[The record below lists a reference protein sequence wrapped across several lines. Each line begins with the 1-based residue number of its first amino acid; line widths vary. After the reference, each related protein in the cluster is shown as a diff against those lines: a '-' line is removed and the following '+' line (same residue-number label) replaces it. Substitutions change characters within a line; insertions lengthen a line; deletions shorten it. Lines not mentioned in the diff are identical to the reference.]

1 MQSGLNMVALFVILR
16 LLVRGESM
24 LSDQAIKLRERYNKL
39 GSVVSFFAYDS
50 DKVSKFKVWGQRKNF
65 DLITAIQPKA
75 KGAQK
80 EEMFLDGVRTW
91 KITTPNSDPN
101 KVILY
106 YHGGAYI
113 VGSPKGYYSLASNLA
128 DITGT
133 TVYLPDY
140 RLAPEHYFPAQL
152 EDGVKVYDAL
162 ISQEGY
168 SADQI
173 ALGGD
178 SAGGNLSLVTLLKL
192 KEQGKDLPAAV
203 LCISPWADPP
213 ATGDTYTEE
222 MADKDI
228 LLGPIMRKNWT
239 KYNHDGF
246 GGYYVKNEDM
256 DPSNPYIAPIHGD
269 YTGCPP
275 VMIQVGSHECLLADS
290 RSVKDALDKA
300 GCVVGYHEWDGMW
313 HVFHME
319 AKLPETIE
327 SFKMFGEFLNEHMKT
342 KSLS

>member
-1 MQSGLNMVALFVILR
+1 MRSI
-16 LLVRGESM
+16 
-24 LSDQAIKLRERYNKL
+24 Y
-39 GSVVSFFAYDS
+39 SF
-50 DKVSKFKVWGQRKNF
+50 
-65 DLITAIQPKA
+65 
-75 KGAQK
+75 
-80 EEMFLDGVRTW
+80 
-91 KITTPNSDPN
+91 
-101 KVILY
+101 
-106 YHGGAYI
+106 
-113 VGSPKGYYSLASNLA
+113 
-128 DITGT
+128 
-133 TVYLPDY
+133 LP
-140 RLAPEHYFPAQL
+140 R
-152 EDGVKVYDAL
+152 
-162 ISQEGY
+162 
-168 SADQI
+168 
-173 ALGGD
+173 
-178 SAGGNLSLVTLLKL
+178 
-192 KEQGKDLPAAV
+192 
-203 LCISPWADPP
+203 
-213 ATGDTYTEE
+213 
-222 MADKDI
+222 
-228 LLGPIMRKNWT
+228 RKNWT